1 MSGRLGA
8 TLGTYAIGAACGLA
22 AWAAHLPLP
31 WLLGPLFGTGIAAAL
46 GPARP
51 VVPGSRQL
59 GQAVVGSALGLYFT
73 GEVLQAI
80 GESLPWM
87 VLASAAALATGMAGA
102 GLMRKRAGLDPATAF
117 YAGVPGGAADMA
129 VFGER
134 AGGDPSVIALAQG
147 LRVAAVVSV
156 LPLGLQAWG
165 ARGADLWA
173 PQALPVTPG
182 GLLGLA
188 ALGAAA
194 ALILGWVRFPN
205 GWLLGPLLVSGLLTA
220 TGHAQSAVPR
230 PLVDLAQLLMGCALG
245 HRFERDLIRGA
256 RVLLPA
262 ILAATVQGMLLLGA
276 FGALLALAWGRSVYT
291 LLLATAPGGIAEMGL
306 TARTLQLGVPLVTA
320 FHVVRLIS
328 VLTLAQPVCRWW
340 MRHFPGPRPA
350 LRGTTA
356 PPGLP
361 PAGVPERGGSG
372 GASRKA
378 GERSEPT

>member
-1 MSGRLGA
+1 
-8 TLGTYAIGAACGLA
+8 
-22 AWAAHLPLP
+22 
-31 WLLGPLFGTGIAAAL
+31 
-46 GPARP
+46 
-51 VVPGSRQL
+51 VVPGSRQA
-59 GQAVVGSALGLYFT
+59 GQAVIGSALGLYFT

-80 GESLPWM
+80 GQGLPWM
-87 VLASAAALATGMAGA
+87 LLTSAAALATGMAGA
-102 GLMRKRAGLDPATAF
+102 SLLRKRAGLDPPTAF

-134 AGGDPSVIALAQG
+134 AGGDPSVVALAQG

-173 PQALPVTPG
+173 PRALPVTPG
-182 GLLGLA
+182 GLFGLGLCA
-188 ALGAAA
+188 VAA
-194 ALILGWVRFPN
+194 ALLLGWLRFPN
-205 GWLLGPLLVSGLLTA
+205 GWLMGPLLASGLLTA

-230 PLVDLAQLLMGCALG
+230 PLVDLAQLLLGCALG

-276 FGALLALAWGRSVYT
+276 FAALLALAWDRSVYT

-320 FHVVRLIS
+320 FHVVRLLA
-328 VLTLAQPVCRWW
+328 VLTLAQPVYRLWI
-340 MRHFPGPRPA
+340 RLFPGSRPEV
-350 LRGTTA
+350 RGKAA
-356 PPGLP
+356 PPDGP
-361 PAGVPERGGSG
+361 PAGDPARDGQAG
-372 GASRKA
+372 GARKA

>member
-1 MSGRLGA
+1 MIGRLGA

-31 WLLGPLFGTGIAAAL
+31 WLLGPLFGTGLAAAL
-46 GPARP
+46 GPPRP
-51 VVPGSRQL
+51 VVPGSRQA
-59 GQAVVGSALGLYFT
+59 GQAIVGAALGLYFT
-73 GEVLQAI
+73 GEVLRAI
-80 GESLPWM
+80 GEGLPWM
-87 VLASAAALATGMAGA
+87 LLTSAAALATGMAGA
-102 GLMRKRAGLDPATAF
+102 GLMRKRAGLDPVTAF

-165 ARGADLWA
+165 ARGADVWA
-173 PQALPVTPG
+173 PQPLPVTPG
-182 GLLGLA
+182 GLLVLTLCA
-188 ALGAAA
+188 AAA
-194 ALILGWVRFPN
+194 ALLLGRVRFPN
-205 GWLLGPLLVSGLLTA
+205 GWLMGPLLASGLLTA

-230 PLVDLAQLLMGCALG
+230 PLVDLAQVLMGCALG
-245 HRFERDLIRGA
+245 HRFERDLVRGA

-262 ILAATVQGMLLLGA
+262 ILAATVQGTLLLGA
-276 FGALLALAWGRSVYT
+276 FGALLALAWDRSIYT

-320 FHVVRLIS
+320 FHVVRLVS
-328 VLTLAQPVCRWW
+328 VLTLAQPVCRLWI
-340 MRHFPGPRPA
+340 RLVPAARPELRETAAPAEGPPQGAPAPG
-350 LRGTTA
+350 
-356 PPGLP
+356 
-361 PAGVPERGGSG
+361 GGDCE
-372 GASRKA
+372 SRKA